1 MKARAL
7 IIFIPILVS
16 AAGIA
21 AVVRGAGSPETT
33 TVKAQRLVP
42 SSFFDGK
49 RVLVYAIGSC
59 NSCKKESGP
68 QQKATQVRWKLPS
81 ADVDAYMAFGPYR
94 EADIDRVRATA
105 DKRFTLVADPYEE
118 LAYAFSLRVGEFAVI
133 EDGKIT
139 KVRAL

>member
-7 IIFIPILVS
+7 IIFIPVLVS

-21 AVVRGAGSPETT
+21 AIIGGSGKPEAT
-33 TVKAQRLVP
+33 TVKAQRIVP
-42 SSFFDGK
+42 SSFFEGK

-59 NSCKKESGP
+59 SSCKTDASPKLKTAP
-68 QQKATQVRWKLPS
+68 VRWKLPK
-81 ADVDAYMAFGPYR
+81 ADVDEYLAFGPYR
-94 EADIDRVRATA
+94 EVDLARVRLTA

-133 EDGKIT
+133 ENGKVT
-139 KVRAL
+139 QVRA